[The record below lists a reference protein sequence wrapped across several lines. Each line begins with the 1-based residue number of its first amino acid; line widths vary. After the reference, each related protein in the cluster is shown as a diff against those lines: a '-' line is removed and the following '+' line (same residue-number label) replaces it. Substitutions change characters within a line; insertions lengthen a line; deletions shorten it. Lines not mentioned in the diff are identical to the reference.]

1 MKKVITIII
10 LINSIFSFGQNE
22 NLNQIYV
29 DWENPK
35 NFEKYNVKKVTV
47 YSKEIKKNGKIKRD
61 SLLLAK
67 YEYDKS
73 KGIIKGINHNLVLVS
88 HRGGSSLEFY
98 SFKNQ
103 YFLDSLIIKR
113 ETKETPKVSKDKIVN
128 NSFIELYK
136 YDNLNRL
143 IYDKNYSEENEY
155 ELSKKDT
162 ITHYRSVSY
171 PKIKEYEYD
180 FKNRVI
186 KEYFTR
192 DSSEYHINSYKDKKI
207 KSYKSCSSCEE
218 KYLEQEWKYDENK
231 LLEWTSFTYQ
241 KIKHSKRNYFYDE
254 YQNLVKQID
263 SSGWYFINRKP
274 YLDSTTEIIYNQE
287 GKIITSIE
295 NNSKPFP
302 ILYNKTIQYFDK
314 NNLLI
319 KKENHSENQIDTHE
333 YFYENSI
340 LKYETSKYGKDN
352 VIRFEYSY
360 GKKGLLKEVK
370 HYIGDKLVNIERYY
384 YE

>member
-1 MKKVITIII
+1 M
-10 LINSIFSFGQNE
+10 
-22 NLNQIYV
+22 

-73 KGIIKGINHNLVLVS
+73 NNIIKGINHHLIVMS
-88 HRGGSSLEFY
+88 HGRDSHLTFY
-98 SFKNQ
+98 SFENQ
-103 YFLDSLIIKR
+103 YFSDSLIIKK

-128 NSFIELYK
+128 NSFVELYK

-143 IYDKNYSEENEY
+143 IYDKKYSEENEY

-171 PKIKEYEYD
+171 PKTKEYEYD
-180 FKNRVI
+180 FKNRLI

-207 KSYKSCSSCEE
+207 TSYKSCSSCEE
-218 KYLEQEWKYDENK
+218 KYLDQEWKYDENN
-231 LLEWTSFTYQ
+231 LIEEILYASENNM
-241 KIKHSKRNYFYDE
+241 HSKKKYFYDDI
-254 YQNLVKQID
+254 NRLIKTID
-263 SSGWYFINRKP
+263 STNYFSGSPVLYSSITYKYFTNGNKEKTTIN
-274 YLDSTTEIIYNQE
+274 YI
-287 GKIITSIE
+287 
-295 NNSKPFP
+295 NS
-302 ILYNKTIQYFDK
+302 LENKTIEVYDNFGRIISRSKTIPDFNSNELQFFEYENDK
-314 NNLLI
+314 ITKTMTTDNSADVSKTILTFNKNGLLVEEKWILNNLL
-319 KKENHSENQIDTHE
+319 T
-333 YFYENSI
+333 
-340 LKYETSKYGKDN
+340 G
-352 VIRFEYSY
+352 
-360 GKKGLLKEVK
+360 
-370 HYIGDKLVNIERYY
+370 IEKYY

>member
-1 MKKVITIII
+1 MKKVITII
-10 LINSIFSFGQNE
+10 LFINSLFSFSQNE
-22 NLNQIYV
+22 KLNQIYV

-47 YSKEIKKNGKIKRD
+47 YSKEIKKNGKIKKD

-73 KGIIKGINHNLVLVS
+73 NNIIKGINHNLVLVS
-88 HRGGSSLEFY
+88 HGGGSSLEFY

-103 YFLDSLIIKR
+103 YFSDSLIVKR
-113 ETKETPKVSKDKIVN
+113 ETKEIPKVSKDKIVN
-128 NSFIELYK
+128 NSFVELYK
-136 YDNLNRL
+136 YDKLNRL

-171 PKIKEYEYD
+171 PKTKEYEYD

-207 KSYKSCSSCEE
+207 TSYKSYSSCEE
-218 KYLEQEWKYDENK
+218 KYLAQERKYDENK
-231 LLEWTSFTYQ
+231 LLEWITYTY
-241 KIKHSKRNYFYDE
+241 KKEKHTKRNYFYDE
-254 YQNLVKQID
+254 NKNLVKQID
-263 SSGWYFINRKP
+263 STGWYLGKPSLSSIKEIKYDDNIKIEIQTKFNDGSYFKKETKKFVNNQLAYELLEAKYPEYNVETTFI
-274 YLDSTTEIIYNQE
+274 YS
-287 GKIITSIE
+287 G
-295 NNSKPFP
+295 NS
-302 ILYNKTIQYFDK
+302 
-314 NNLLI
+314 I
-319 KKENHSENQIDTHE
+319 KKTTNRFKNGITVEE
-333 YFYENSI
+333 YFF
-340 LKYETSKYGKDN
+340 D
-352 VIRFEYSY
+352 
-360 GKKGLLKEVK
+360 KKGLL
-370 HYIGDKLVNIERYY
+370 IEQKTYLNAILIEYKKYY

>member
-1 MKKVITIII
+1 MKKVIAIVI

-35 NFEKYNVKKVTV
+35 NFERYNIKKVAV
-47 YSKEIKKNGKIKRD
+47 YSKKIKKNGKIKKD

-73 KGIIKGINHNLVLVS
+73 NNIIKGINHHLIIML
-88 HRGGSSLEFY
+88 HGGESQLKFY
-98 SFKNQ
+98 SFENQ
-103 YFLDSLIIKR
+103 YFSDSLIIKR

-128 NSFIELYK
+128 NSFVELYK

-143 IYDKNYSEENEY
+143 ISDKKYSEENEY

-162 ITHYRSVSY
+162 TAHYKSISY
-171 PKIKEYEYD
+171 PKTTEYEYD
-180 FKNRVI
+180 SKNRFI
-186 KEYFTR
+186 KQYITR
-192 DSSEYHINSYKDKKI
+192 DSSEYYINLKNYNSI
-207 KSYKSCSSCEE
+207 STSKSCSYCEE
-218 KYLEQEWKYDENK
+218 KYLDQERKYDDK
-231 LLEWTSFTYQ
+231 LLEWTTYTY
-241 KIKHSKRNYFYDE
+241 KKEKHTKRNYFYDE
-254 YQNLVKQID
+254 NQNLVKQID
-263 SSGWYFINRKP
+263 SSGWYLINRKP
-274 YLDSTTEIIYNQE
+274 YLESTTEIVYNQE
-287 GKIITSIE
+287 GKIVTSID
-295 NNSKPFP
+295 NLNKLLPKH
-302 ILYNKTIQYFDK
+302 YNKTIQYFDK

-319 KKENHSENQIDTHE
+319 KEEKHSENQIDTHE

-340 LKYETSKYGKDN
+340 LKNETSKYDEDA

-360 GKKGLLKEVK
+360 NEKGLLKEIK
-370 HYIGDKLVNIERYY
+370 HYIGEKLVNIERHY